1 MSATLLDGR
10 GRTIRTVR
18 NLGWL
23 LRNSGHVELITIV
36 PIRPVR
42 GVDRG
47 EVRMIVSL
55 DALAPPPAGHAPTF
69 ANGGAPVSAGTGCA
83 INPGLR
89 ATGCAGARSPNPA
102 RLTGAR
108 RTLDS
113 RSNPRPFPL
122 TGARAFPLASVSPD
136 S

>member
-55 DALAPPPAGHAPTF
+55 DALAPPPP
-69 ANGGAPVSAGTGCA
+69 S
-83 INPGLR
+83 
-89 ATGCAGARSPNPA
+89 GARSYVCEWGSA
-102 RLTGAR
+102 RICWDWLRNKPRFACHWLRWGAK
-108 RTLDS
+108 S
-113 RSNPRPFPL
+113 EPRQIDR
-122 TGARAFPLASVSPD
+122 GAAYPGIPK
-136 S
+136 

>member
-55 DALAPPPAGHAPTF
+55 DALAPPPQR
-69 ANGGAPVSAGTGCA
+69 GTLLRLRMGER
-83 INPGLR
+83 PYLLGLV
-89 ATGCAGARSPNPA
+89 AQ
-102 RLTGAR
+102 
-108 RTLDS
+108 
-113 RSNPRPFPL
+113 
-122 TGARAFPLASVSPD
+122 
-136 S
+136 